1 MGKIRYL
8 EAGAVSLFA
17 VVFSTLLLTVL
28 VVGFMKLMVI
38 DQQQA
43 LNNELSQ
50 SAYDAALA
58 GVEDAK
64 RVVRACQ
71 QGNALAC
78 RSLQQPHDCKVVQ
91 RSGVTGRA
99 NTDEVVIQ
107 SQSSGDGKEFN
118 QAYTCANVT
127 MDTEDFLTMIPE
139 GRSRIIPLKSKSEF
153 RTIVVEWFTK
163 DDAGG
168 SDTAG
173 RLHNRYAAFR
183 SLPPRDKW
191 DEGASGGP
199 VPSLMRAQIITPK
212 QSFQLQDFDISNGT
226 HAASSTLFLY
236 PQTMAVAGP
245 TNSSLVAAQPRA
257 GSSLNQQ
264 LDHGLELVNCSKDFA
279 NSGYAC
285 RAEISV
291 EPVSLAASTN
301 AYIRLTP
308 LYRLSH
314 VKVTLKGEAAETV
327 RFDGVQPAV
336 DVTGRASNL
345 FRRVEAR
352 LQIGDDFPYPE
363 NVADIENS
371 LCKDFLVTD
380 STVTP
385 GLCRP

>member
-1 MGKIRYL
+1 MDKMNSKQS
-8 EAGAVSLFA
+8 GAVSLFA
-17 VVFSTLLLTVL
+17 VIFSTLLLTVL
-28 VVGFMKLMVI
+28 VVGFIKLMVI

-71 QGNALAC
+71 QGSATACQAL
-78 RSLQQPHDCKVVQ
+78 RQPHDCKVVQ
-91 RSGVTGRA
+91 RAGIAGRPQSE
-99 NTDEVVIQ
+99 EVVIQ

-118 QAYTCANVT
+118 QAYSCVNVM
-127 MDTEDFLTMIPE
+127 MDTEDFLTMVPE
-139 GRSRIIPLKSKSEF
+139 GRSRIVPLKAKGEF
-153 RTIVVEWFTK
+153 TTVVIEWFTK

-173 RLHNRYAAFR
+173 RLNSRYASFR
-183 SLPPRDKW
+183 SLPPRDQW

-199 VPSLMRAQIITPK
+199 VPSLMRVQLITPK
-212 QSFQLQDFDISNGT
+212 QPFQLQDFDVANGA

-236 PQTMAVAGP
+236 PQTMAVPGP
-245 TNSSLVAAQPRA
+245 TNSLLSAAQSRA
-257 GSSLNQQ
+257 GTSPNQQ
-264 LDHGLELVNCSKDFA
+264 LDHGLELVNCSKDFS
-279 NSGYAC
+279 NDGYAC
-285 RAEISV
+285 RAEIAT
-291 EPVSLAASTN
+291 EAVSPAASTN
-301 AYIRLTP
+301 AYLRLTP
-308 LYRLSH
+308 LYRVSH
-314 VKVTLKGEAAETV
+314 VKVTLKHAATGAI

-336 DVTGRASNL
+336 DATGRASNL

-371 LCKDFLVTD
+371 LCKDFSVTD
-380 STVTP
+380 SAVTP